1 MHKWVGGPDEQT
13 EQVSESQSSEQTNKK
28 TFHFSHLRNKMERRM
43 SFNEKT
49 LSSYHKHSDCKGKEV
64 IITDK

>member
-1 MHKWVGGPDEQT
+1 MSKPNRFRSPNRERRLT
-13 EQVSESQSSEQTNKK
+13 K

-49 LSSYHKHSDCKGKEV
+49 QSSYHKHSDCKGKEV